1 MDLRWR
7 LAEDEA
13 GGERS
18 PQPALFPE
26 DELVER
32 HVGKGEFRGMEF
44 LHVNARRVINE
55 VPAAS
60 HMPFRFTINAY
71 RGCSHA
77 CSYCVLGTTPVL
89 MADGRTK
96 AIADVRVGDRLYGTV
111 RRGNY
116 RRFVV
121 TEVLAHWST
130 VKSAYRVTLD
140 DGTQLVASGD
150 HRFLTDRGW
159 KHVIGAGRG
168 SDCRPHLT
176 TNNHLMGTGEFA
188 TKPDDSPDYRAGYLC
203 GMIRGDGTIGHYI
216 TRRAGL
222 IVGRSSAFR
231 LALIDFE
238 ALLRTSFFLDEL
250 AIPTTSFLFQAATD
264 SRKAVYAIRAQSGAK
279 VAAIE
284 ATIDWPTS
292 ATSDWRKGFLAGI
305 FDAEGSYSR
314 GILRFSNKDEKI
326 LGVISECLDALDF
339 PHVRELPRP
348 DGCSNIRITEGV
360 QQHLRFF
367 HTVDPAITRKLSIEG
382 QAIKNK
388 ARLRVKSIEPLGV
401 ELPMYDITTGTGDF
415 IANGV
420 VSHNCFARPT
430 HDYLGLNIGEDFER
444 RIVVKVN
451 AVERVRAELRSSKWR
466 RDPIAMGTN
475 TDPYQRAEGKYHLT
489 RGIIEVLSEAANPFS
504 ILTKST
510 LILRD
515 LDLLKEAAHRTSV
528 RTSFSIGTLDERVW
542 KASEPGT
549 PHPRK
554 RVEAVARLVDAGIP
568 CGVLIAPVLPG
579 LSDRPEQVEEVARA
593 CLEAGASS
601 ISALVLHLRKGVKE
615 HFMTWLKQAF
625 PDLVPEYER
634 LYGGRAYLPKA
645 DQARVT
651 AVVTRVLD
659 EMRPRQRVHVYARGH
674 TGHERGGTSA
684 RDGNLQLSSQLG
696 LFD

>member
-7 LAEDEA
+7 LAEDDA

-77 CSYCVLGTTPVL
+77 CIY
-89 MADGRTK
+89 
-96 AIADVRVGDRLYGTV
+96 
-111 RRGNY
+111 
-116 RRFVV
+116 
-121 TEVLAHWST
+121 
-130 VKSAYRVTLD
+130 
-140 DGTQLVASGD
+140 
-150 HRFLTDRGW
+150 
-159 KHVIGAGRG
+159 
-168 SDCRPHLT
+168 
-176 TNNHLMGTGEFA
+176 
-188 TKPDDSPDYRAGYLC
+188 
-203 GMIRGDGTIGHYI
+203 
-216 TRRAGL
+216 
-222 IVGRSSAFR
+222 
-231 LALIDFE
+231 
-238 ALLRTSFFLDEL
+238 
-250 AIPTTSFLFQAATD
+250 
-264 SRKAVYAIRAQSGAK
+264 
-279 VAAIE
+279 
-284 ATIDWPTS
+284 
-292 ATSDWRKGFLAGI
+292 
-305 FDAEGSYSR
+305 
-314 GILRFSNKDEKI
+314 
-326 LGVISECLDALDF
+326 
-339 PHVRELPRP
+339 
-348 DGCSNIRITEGV
+348 
-360 QQHLRFF
+360 
-367 HTVDPAITRKLSIEG
+367 
-382 QAIKNK
+382 
-388 ARLRVKSIEPLGV
+388 
-401 ELPMYDITTGTGDF
+401 
-415 IANGV
+415 
-420 VSHNCFARPT
+420 CFARPT
-430 HDYLGLNIGEDFER
+430 HDYLGLNIGEDFEK

-466 RDPIAMGTN
+466 GDPIAMGTN

-489 RGIIEVLSEAANPFS
+489 RGIIEALSEAANPFS

-515 LDLLKEAAHRTSV
+515 LDLLQEAAHRTSV

-554 RVEAVARLVDAGIP
+554 RVEAVAKLVDAGIP

-579 LSDRPEQVEEVARA
+579 LSDAPEQVEEVARA

-615 HFMTWLKQAF
+615 HFMTWLKRAF

-634 LYGGRAYLPKA
+634 LYANRAYLPKA

-651 AVVTRVLD
+651 AVVSRVLD

-674 TGHERGGTSA
+674 TGHEREGASA
-684 RDGNLQLSSQLG
+684 RDGGLQLSSQLG